1 MPEHLLQQTKQEVF
15 EALALEYFDALYN
28 VAVYLTRDPDEARDL
43 VQETYCKAYRFFHR
57 FEPGTNMKAWLF
69 TILRNTYI
77 NMCRR
82 AYRHHEQVDFA
93 QIESVYADPSVASDW
108 TDYAAVETLLHH
120 SVHDEVKH
128 ALDALPEEFRLV
140 VLLADLEGFSY
151 KEIAE
156 MVGCPEGTVMSRLFR
171 GRQRLQKR
179 LAKFAKQSGYITTFH
194 DNKPPEFAMMREPT
208 CASCA

>member
-1 MPEHLLQQTKQEVF
+1 MPEQLLQQTKQEVF

-28 VAVYLTRDPDEARDL
+28 VALYLTRNPDEARDL
-43 VQETYCKAYRFFHR
+43 VQETYYKAYRFFHR

-77 NMCRR
+77 NMYRR

-93 QIESVYADPSVASDW
+93 QIEPVYADPGLVHDW
-108 TDYAAVETLLHH
+108 TDHAAVETLLHH
-120 SVHDEVKH
+120 SVHDEVKQ

-151 KEIAE
+151 KEIAKI
-156 MVGCPEGTVMSRLFR
+156 VGCPEGTVMSRLFR

-179 LAKFAKQSGYITTFH
+179 LAKFAQQAGYIPASH
-194 DNKPPEFAMMREPT
+194 DVEPQELPMVREPACT
-208 CASCA
+208 ACA